1 MNAQILPNI
10 LKKVADF
17 SPSLKKILI
26 KNGCYL
32 KRQGKGDHEMVA
44 KKKGEV
50 MYHDPFIP
58 AVTEETSLLD
68 DTLKRAF
75 SRSVEIIMDIS

>member
-1 MNAQILPNI
+1 
-10 LKKVADF
+10 
-17 SPSLKKILI
+17 
-26 KNGCYL
+26 
-32 KRQGKGDHEMVA
+32 MVA

-58 AVTEETSLLD
+58 AVTTETFLLD

-75 SRSVEIIMDIS
+75 SRSVEIIMDISQ